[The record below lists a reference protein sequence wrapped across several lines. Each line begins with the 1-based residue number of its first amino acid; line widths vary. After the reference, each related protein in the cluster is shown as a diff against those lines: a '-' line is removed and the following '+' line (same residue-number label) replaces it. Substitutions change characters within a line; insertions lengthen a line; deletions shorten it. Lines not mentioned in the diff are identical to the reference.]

1 MHSPFLT
8 YIRRSGNVERTRARL
23 SPTPQIGVVTNAR

>member
-8 YIRRSGNVERTRARL
+8 YIRRSGNVERAGGRL
-23 SPTPQIGVVTNAR
+23 SPTPQIGVATNAR